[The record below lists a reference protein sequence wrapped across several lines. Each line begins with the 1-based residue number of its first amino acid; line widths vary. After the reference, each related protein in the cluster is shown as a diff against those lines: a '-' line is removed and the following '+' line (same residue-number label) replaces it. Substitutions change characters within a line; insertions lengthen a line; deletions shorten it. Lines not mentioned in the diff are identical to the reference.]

1 MNNFFKFKQFTIYQD
16 NCAMKVCTDACIF
29 GAFITKN
36 LKNNSTN
43 YVLDI
48 GAGTGLLS
56 AMVAQKNNCTF
67 DALEI
72 DNEAYNQCSQN
83 FLQSPWPQQLN
94 AINIDVTIFEP
105 NKQYDCIFSNPP
117 FFEADLQSNN
127 SKKNAAKHDTT
138 LTLQK
143 LIVVVKKFLI
153 KEGIFFVLIPYH
165 RLTYFLELAL
175 QEKLFVKE
183 ILLIKHTAK
192 HPFFR
197 AIICLQ
203 QEEIT
208 EPTLTNELYIKEM
221 DGSYS
226 FPFIHLLKDYYL
238 HL

>member
-1 MNNFFKFKQFTIYQD
+1 
-16 NCAMKVCTDACIF
+16 MKVCTDACIF
-29 GAFITKN
+29 GAFIAQVLQQKSI
-36 LKNNSTN
+36 NNA
-43 YVLDI
+43 LDI

-56 AMVAQKNNCTF
+56 AMVAQKNICTI

-127 SKKNAAKHDTT
+127 SKKNTAKHDTG

-143 LIVVVKKFLI
+143 LLVVVKKLLC
-153 KEGIFFVLIPYH
+153 KEGIFFVLIPYQ

-175 QEKLFVKE
+175 QEKLFAKE

-203 QEEIT
+203 QQQT
-208 EPTLTNELYIKEM
+208 ELIITNELYIKEM

-226 FPFIHLLKDYYL
+226 FPFVHLLKDYYL
-238 HL
+238 YL